1 MFLISLS
8 RPAVAH
14 LVVAVEELCELLAD
28 PEVRL
33 LAGLLRETLQLVD
46 VAVAAVLERE
56 PGV

>member
-1 MFLISLS
+1 M
-8 RPAVAH
+8 PAVAH

-33 LAGLLRETLQLVD
+33 LAGLLREALQLVD